1 MVRFTVVLVAIGL
14 LPTADA
20 DVAGEL
26 AHMLARY
33 PEADADRDG
42 ILTEAEAGEYI
53 LRKFQRKRPN
63 RGPGIGDRSLIKD
76 MTWELPRAGILGVI
90 GENGT
95 GKTTLMRMIMGEE
108 KPDAGDIVVGQ
119 TVELCYL
126 DQSRLVLDN
135 DKTVFE
141 EVTDKGA

>member
-1 MVRFTVVLVAIGL
+1 MSLFTIVLVAFGL
-14 LPTADA
+14 LRAADA

-63 RGPGIGDRSLIKD
+63 RGPGIRDRSLLKVYEAR
-76 MTWELPRAGILGVI
+76 TYKSLPYR
-90 GENGT
+90 
-95 GKTTLMRMIMGEE
+95 LM
-108 KPDAGDIVVGQ
+108 KPVHI
-119 TVELCYL
+119 
-126 DQSRLVLDN
+126 
-135 DKTVFE
+135 
-141 EVTDKGA
+141 